1 MTIWPDLLRKTS
13 LRRQLT
19 AVTAAGILGL
29 ALFSSLAISWQ
40 SAGRVRS
47 TLIEQG
53 QQAAANLAR
62 QSRLALI
69 YDAADNVTE
78 AVNLTMA
85 FPGIVGLEIRHADGR
100 LLLARGRPLD
110 RPPAAAANAG
120 HLLADSILEGES
132 NDNWFF
138 LAPVADAGLD
148 SPFDVQ
154 ARPADQLGYVR
165 IVQSKETL
173 QRMRND
179 VFLVNFAV
187 SFVLAMVVLVLI
199 HVLTSRLTRPLL
211 RLSDTMGRADAGATG
226 LLANEDGPREIATM
240 ARAFNKMMSVLA
252 DGEQQLRDARDQAI
266 ELARTKAEFAA
277 TVSHEIRTPLNGVIG
292 TLDMLKVADMPAE
305 QRHLLDQAWNSS
317 LYLLDLINDI
327 LDLSRLEA
335 GKLACEDIGFDLV
348 AAIEDVVAL
357 LSPQAAIKDLDFGY
371 FIADGVPA
379 RVRGDPRRLRQILV
393 NLAGNAIKFTERGA
407 VSLHA
412 APSENGSGRLAG
424 LRFEVV
430 DTGIGIAEDVQN
442 AIFEWFTQADAS
454 TTRRFGGSG
463 LGLAICK
470 RLVGLLGGRIGVH
483 SGPGQGSCFWFEVP
497 LVAADSQPWPDAPP
511 WPGRHALIGE
521 NSPLARCYLTQALG
535 RWGLS
540 IRCANDAATLEAMA
554 AEAPAIDVILLTSS
568 WVPAGSDLPSRL
580 RRCCPDVGLLLTRS
594 RPAFGTHE
602 TWADAE
608 LAKPFRLAPLRQ
620 AVARAMRTAGASNA
634 DVAATHEA
642 HSGAIACKEFAG
654 RRVLVVEDDRT
665 SQEVVAGMLSMLGID
680 ASVAADGLQGLSAM
694 RRECWDAVLLDCS
707 MPGMDGYQV
716 AAAIRAEQATGTVR
730 LPIIALTAHVSE
742 AELDRCLS
750 AGMDDYLA
758 KPITL
763 ERLQPKLRQWLPR
776 RAEVIGS
783 GQDMPMHDTATGCPV
798 LDMASFARL
807 RAALGDSL
815 DAAIQAFVTDIPI
828 YLDKVDLGVAA
839 GDWPRVRDVAH
850 SIRGAAGNLGA
861 RALATLAGRMEST
874 TADPEI
880 LRRLASEART
890 AFLAACQAL
899 GATRHGVRPAAS
911 PAPDPAA
918 KPR

>member
-1 MTIWPDLLRKTS
+1 MTIWRDLLRKTS

-19 AVTAAGILGL
+19 AVTAVGILGL
-29 ALFSSLAISWQ
+29 ALISSLAISWQ
-40 SAGRVRS
+40 SAGRVRG

-100 LLLARGRPLD
+100 LLLARGRPLEW
-110 RPPAAAANAG
+110 PPAAAAIGGDAI
-120 HLLADSILEGES
+120 ADSILEGES

-154 ARPADQLGYVR
+154 ARPADRLGYVR
-165 IVQSKETL
+165 ILQSKETL

-187 SFVLAMVVLVLI
+187 SFVLAMVVLALI

-211 RLSDTMGRADAGATG
+211 RLSDTMGRADAGVTG

-252 DGEQQLRDARDQAI
+252 DGEQQLRHARDEAL
-266 ELARTKAEFAA
+266 ELARTKADFAA

-292 TLDMLKVADMPAE
+292 TLDMLKVAEMPAG
-305 QRHLLDQAWNSS
+305 QRYLLDQAWNSS

-335 GKLACEDIGFDLV
+335 GKLACEDIAFDLV

-357 LSPQAAIKDLDFGY
+357 LSPQAAVKDLDFGY

-393 NLAGNAIKFTERGA
+393 NLAGNAIKFTDRGA

-412 APSENGSGRLAG
+412 APSDNGNGRPTG
-424 LRFEVV
+424 LRFEVI

-442 AIFEWFTQADAS
+442 AIFEWFTQAEAS

-470 RLVGLLGGRIGVH
+470 RLVDLLGGRIGVQ
-483 SGPGQGSCFWFEVP
+483 SRPGQGSCFWFEVP

-511 WPGRHALIGE
+511 WPGRHALVGDG
-521 NSPLARCYLTQALG
+521 SPMARCYLSQALG
-535 RWGLS
+535 RWGFS
-540 IRCANDAATLEAMA
+540 IRCAENAAMLEEMA
-554 AEAPAIDVILLTSS
+554 AEAPRADVILLTSS
-568 WVPAGSDLPSRL
+568 WVAAGSDLPTRL
-580 RRCCPDVGLLLTRS
+580 RSCCPGVGLLLTRS
-594 RPAFGTHE
+594 RPAFDTHE
-602 TWADAE
+602 TWGDAE
-608 LAKPFRLAPLRQ
+608 LAKPFRLSPLRQ
-620 AVARAMRTAGASNA
+620 AVARAMRMPDASSVDIPATYGPHA
-634 DVAATHEA
+634 DAV
-642 HSGAIACKEFAG
+642 ACKEFAG

-665 SQEVVAGMLSMLGID
+665 SQEVIAGMLAMLGID
-680 ASVAADGLQGLSAM
+680 ASIAADGLQGLAAM

-716 AAAIRAEQATGTVR
+716 AMAIRAEQSAGTVR

-742 AELDRCLS
+742 EEIARCLA

-763 ERLQPKLRQWLPR
+763 ERLEPKLRQWLPR
-776 RAEVIGS
+776 RSEAAAS
-783 GQDMPMHDTATGCPV
+783 APDLPLNDPATGCPV
-798 LDMASFARL
+798 LDMATFVRL
-807 RAALGDSL
+807 QAVLGDGL
-815 DAAIQAFVTDIPI
+815 DAAIQAFVLDIPA
-828 YLDKVDLGVAA
+828 YLERMATAATA
-839 GDWPRVRDVAH
+839 GDWNRVHELAH

-874 TADPEI
+874 TADPET
-880 LRRLASEART
+880 LSRLTTEARA
-890 AFLAACQAL
+890 AFVAACHAL
-899 GATRHGVRPAAS
+899 RTKTPSAPRAAP
-911 PAPDPAA
+911 PAPDPASG
-918 KPR
+918 PR